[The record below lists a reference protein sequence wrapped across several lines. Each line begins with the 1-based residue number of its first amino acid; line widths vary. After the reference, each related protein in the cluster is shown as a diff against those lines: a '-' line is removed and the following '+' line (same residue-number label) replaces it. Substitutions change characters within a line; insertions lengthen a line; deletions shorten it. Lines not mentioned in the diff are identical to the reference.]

1 MNSAVAILYAVSF
14 FATTL
19 GLIALIWAITRGQLE
34 HGSSGAR
41 VIFRPGELGRTEDP
55 AGTAEER
62 ARLDVASG
70 RASKSSEREDDDE
83 TRAEIEARRIADTS
97 SRGPVLFH
105 LVSSVI
111 WLLVGSCAGIIVSLK
126 FTLPDWLTSSPLLT
140 FGRLRPLHLNAVIY
154 GWLSMNG
161 IAVAL
166 WLFPRLLRTPLRG
179 GRFAIAGG
187 VLWNLGMIMGS
198 LSILLGWS
206 DGLEWL
212 EFPWQVDA
220 LIVIGGAL
228 AGIPLLVTLAARK
241 VEHLYVSVWYLL
253 AAFLWFPIIFL
264 VANIPHT
271 FTGVDNAVMNW
282 WYAHNVLGLWVT
294 PIGLASAYYFIPK
307 VVGRPVYSYQLSLI
321 GFWSLAMFYS
331 QAGIHHLIGGPIPT
345 WLVTTSI
352 VMSIGMVFPVVAV
365 AVNHHYTMKGRF
377 SALKHSPTLRFIV
390 SGAMMYTLVS
400 LQGSMEALRSVS
412 RVVHFTHYTVA
423 HAHFG
428 VYGFASFIAFGSVYF
443 LLPRL
448 IEREWPYPALIK
460 WHFWLAIGGFAV
472 YFFSLSVGGV
482 LQGLAMLDAKRPF
495 LDSLNVTI
503 PFLWGRTAGGA
514 LMVVAHFVFAFHVFA
529 MIGWRGPARESVAWA
544 RPLEATTP

>member
-41 VIFRPGELGRTEDP
+41 VIFGRGEVGRTEDP
-55 AGTAEER
+55 AGTADER
-62 ARLDVASG
+62 AKLAAASG
-70 RASKSSEREDDDE
+70 RASELPDHEHDAE
-83 TRAEIEARRIADTS
+83 ALAEEIEARRIADTS

-105 LVSSVI
+105 LVSSIV
-111 WLLVGSCAGIIVSLK
+111 WLLVGSVAGIVVSLK
-126 FTLPDWLTSSPLLT
+126 FTMPDWLTGSALLT
-140 FGRLRPLHLNAVIY
+140 FGRLRPLHLNTVIY

-166 WLFPRLLRTPLRG
+166 WLFPRLLKTPLRG
-179 GRFAIAGG
+179 GRFAIVGG
-187 VLWNLGMIMGS
+187 VLWNLGMVIGS
-198 LSILLGWS
+198 TALVFGWT

-212 EFPWQVDA
+212 EFPWPVDA
-220 LIVIGGAL
+220 LFVIGGAL
-228 AGIPLLVTLAARK
+228 AGIPLLATLKARK

-264 VANIPHT
+264 LANLPHT

-282 WYAHNVLGLWVT
+282 WYAHNVLGLWLT

-365 AVNHHYTMKGRF
+365 AVNHHFTMRGRF
-377 SALKHSPTLRFIV
+377 SAL
-390 SGAMMYTLVS
+390 
-400 LQGSMEALRSVS
+400 
-412 RVVHFTHYTVA
+412 
-423 HAHFG
+423 
-428 VYGFASFIAFGSVYF
+428 
-443 LLPRL
+443 
-448 IEREWPYPALIK
+448 
-460 WHFWLAIGGFAV
+460 
-472 YFFSLSVGGV
+472 
-482 LQGLAMLDAKRPF
+482 
-495 LDSLNVTI
+495 
-503 PFLWGRTAGGA
+503 
-514 LMVVAHFVFAFHVFA
+514 
-529 MIGWRGPARESVAWA
+529 
-544 RPLEATTP
+544 

>member
-1 MNSAVAILYAVSF
+1 MNSAIAILYAVSF

-41 VIFRPGELGRTEDP
+41 VIFRRGEVGRTEDP

-62 ARLDVASG
+62 AKLAAASD
-70 RASKSSEREDDDE
+70 RPSEAPDQEGDAE

-105 LVSSVI
+105 LVSSIV
-111 WLLVGSCAGIIVSLK
+111 WLLIGSLAGLVVSLK
-126 FTLPDWLTSSPLLT
+126 FTLPDWLTGSALLT

-179 GRFAIAGG
+179 GRFAIVGG
-187 VLWNLGMIMGS
+187 VLWNMGMVLGCLS
-198 LSILLGWS
+198 LVLGYS

-212 EFPWQVDA
+212 EFPWPVDA
-220 LIVIGGAL
+220 LIVVGGAL

-264 VANIPHT
+264 IANIPHT

-282 WYAHNVLGLWVT
+282 WYAHNVLGLWLT

-307 VVGRPVYSYQLSLI
+307 VVGRPVYSYQLSLL
-321 GFWSLAMFYS
+321 GFWGSPS
-331 QAGIHHLIGGPIPT
+331 G
-345 WLVTTSI
+345 LVEARDG
-352 VMSIGMVFPVVAV
+352 V
-365 AVNHHYTMKGRF
+365 RWQ
-377 SALKHSPTLRFIV
+377 
-390 SGAMMYTLVS
+390 
-400 LQGSMEALRSVS
+400 QGEA
-412 RVVHFTHYTVA
+412 
-423 HAHFG
+423 
-428 VYGFASFIAFGSVYF
+428 
-443 LLPRL
+443 
-448 IEREWPYPALIK
+448 
-460 WHFWLAIGGFAV
+460 
-472 YFFSLSVGGV
+472 
-482 LQGLAMLDAKRPF
+482 
-495 LDSLNVTI
+495 
-503 PFLWGRTAGGA
+503 
-514 LMVVAHFVFAFHVFA
+514 
-529 MIGWRGPARESVAWA
+529 
-544 RPLEATTP
+544 